1 LGLGL
6 VAILVLLTAFFVAGE
21 FALVA
26 VDRSRVKR
34 LAAEGDRAAAQINS
48 SLSRLSFE
56 LSGAQLGITI
66 TSLLTGAI
74 AEPALAGLFEPLLQR
89 IGWEGVT
96 DRPVFAVGLAL
107 FVANIAS
114 MLIGELV
121 PKNFAL
127 AKPFGTAKAVAIPMS
142 WVNRLLRP
150 VIRILNR
157 SANWTVRKLG
167 IEPREE
173 LAGVRSLEELE
184 LIIRSS
190 GEEGELDDAELSLL
204 TRAISFTEKVASD
217 VMVPRVDVVGLSRF
231 DSVADLRRLSRESG
245 HSRFPIFGEDRDE
258 IVGVVHVKDSFR
270 VPSERHSITPVGHI
284 AKPALI
290 VPDSRHLDDLLL
302 DMQRDGRAMALVVDE
317 YGGLAGIVTIE
328 DLLEEILG
336 EIADEHDAPTEGSE
350 ASEQAISQQ
359 IEVRGLANRHD
370 VEDELGLALPEGH
383 FETLGGFLIAQLGR
397 FPELGEKITF
407 GLYLFEVLSMDG
419 RRIDRVGVTRLGER
433 P

>member
-1 LGLGL
+1 
-6 VAILVLLTAFFVAGE
+6 
-21 FALVA
+21 
-26 VDRSRVKR
+26 
-34 LAAEGDRAAAQINS
+34 
-48 SLSRLSFE
+48 
-56 LSGAQLGITI
+56 
-66 TSLLTGAI
+66 LTGAI
-74 AEPALAGLFEPLLQR
+74 AEPALAGLFAPLLRR
-89 IGWEGVT
+89 IGWTGVT
-96 DRPVFAVGLAL
+96 DRRAFAIGAAL
-107 FVANIAS
+107 LVANIAS

-150 VIRILNR
+150 VILLLNR
-157 SANWTVRKLG
+157 AANWTVTKLG

-204 TRAISFTEKVASD
+204 TRAISFTEKVAAD
-217 VMVPRVDVVGLSRF
+217 IMVPRVDVDGLSRF
-231 DSVADLRRLSRESG
+231 DSVADLRRVSLESG

-258 IVGVVHVKDSFR
+258 IMGVVHVKDTFR
-270 VPSERHSITPVGHI
+270 VQPERRSITPVSHI

-290 VPDSRHLDDLLL
+290 VPDSRHLDDLLV
-302 DMQRDGRAMALVVDE
+302 DMQGQSRTMALVVDE

-336 EIADEHDAPTEGSE
+336 EITDEHDVPLTAFEPDP
-350 ASEQAISQQ
+350 AISEQ
-359 IEVRGLANRHD
+359 IEIRGLANRHD
-370 VEDELGLALPEGH
+370 VEDGLGLELPDGH
-383 FETLGGFLIAQLGR
+383 FETLGGFLVAQLGR
-397 FPELGEKITF
+397 FPEAGEKISYGPF
-407 GLYLFEVLSMDG
+407 LFEVISMDG
-419 RRIDRVGVTRLGER
+419 RRIDRVAVTRTEDR

>member
-1 LGLGL
+1 
-6 VAILVLLTAFFVAGE
+6 
-21 FALVA
+21 
-26 VDRSRVKR
+26 VKR
-34 LAAEGDRAAAQINS
+34 LAGEGDRAAVQINS

-114 MLIGELV
+114 MLFGELV

-142 WVNRLLRP
+142 WINRLLRP
-150 VIRILNR
+150 VILILNR
-157 SANWTVRKLG
+157 TANWTVRKLG

-217 VMVPRVDVVGLSRF
+217 VMIPRVDVVGLSRF

-336 EIADEHDAPTEGSE
+336 EIADEHDAPTAGSE
-350 ASEQAISQQ
+350 ALEQAISQQ

-370 VEDELGLALPEGH
+370 VEDELGVALPEGH

-407 GLYLFEVLSMDG
+407 GPYVFEVLSMDG

>member
-1 LGLGL
+1 M
-6 VAILVLLTAFFVAGE
+6 AGE

-96 DRPVFAVGLAL
+96 DRPVFAVGVAL

-150 VIRILNR
+150 VILILNR
-157 SANWTVRKLG
+157 AANWTVRKLG

-217 VMVPRVDVVGLSRF
+217 VMVPRVGVVGLSRF

-336 EIADEHDAPTEGSE
+336 EIADEHDAPTEGIE
-350 ASEQAISQQ
+350 ASERGIAHQ

-370 VEDELGLALPEGH
+370 VEDDLGLALPEGH

-407 GLYLFEVLSMDG
+407 GPYLFEVLSMDG

>member
-1 LGLGL
+1 MGLGL
-6 VAILVLLTAFFVAGE
+6 VAVLVLLTAFFVAGE

-26 VDRSRVKR
+26 VDRSRVRR
-34 LAAEGDRAAAQINS
+34 LAAEGDRAANQINS

-74 AEPALAGLFEPLLQR
+74 AEPALAGLFAPLLRR
-89 IGWEGVT
+89 IGWTGVT
-96 DRPVFAVGLAL
+96 DRRAFAIGAAL
-107 FVANIAS
+107 LVANIAS

-150 VIRILNR
+150 VILLLNR
-157 SANWTVRKLG
+157 AANWTVTKLG

-204 TRAISFTEKVASD
+204 TRAISFTEKVAAD
-217 VMVPRVDVVGLSRF
+217 IMVPRVDVKGLSRF
-231 DSVADLRRLSRESG
+231 DSVADLRRVSLESG

-258 IVGVVHVKDSFR
+258 IMGVVHVKDTFR
-270 VPSERHSITPVGHI
+270 VQPERRSITPVSHI

-290 VPDSRHLDDLLL
+290 VPDSRHLDDLLV
-302 DMQRDGRAMALVVDE
+302 DMQGQSRTMALVVDE

-336 EIADEHDAPTEGSE
+336 EITDEHDVPLTAFESDP
-350 ASEQAISQQ
+350 AISEQ
-359 IEVRGLANRHD
+359 IEIRGLANRHD
-370 VEDELGLALPEGH
+370 VEDGLGLELPDGH
-383 FETLGGFLIAQLGR
+383 FETLGGFLVAQLGR
-397 FPELGEKITF
+397 FPEAGEKISYGPF
-407 GLYLFEVLSMDG
+407 LFEVISMDG
-419 RRIDRVGVTRLGER
+419 RRIDRVAVTRTGDF

>member
-1 LGLGL
+1 
-6 VAILVLLTAFFVAGE
+6 LTAFFVAGE

-96 DRPVFAVGLAL
+96 DRPVFAVGVAL

-150 VIRILNR
+150 VILILNR
-157 SANWTVRKLG
+157 AANWTVRKLG

-217 VMVPRVDVVGLSRF
+217 VMVPRVGVVGLSRF

-350 ASEQAISQQ
+350 GSEQRISQQ

-407 GLYLFEVLSMDG
+407 GPYLFEVLSMDG

>member
-1 LGLGL
+1 MGLGL
-6 VAILVLLTAFFVAGE
+6 VAVLVLLTAFFVAGE

-34 LAAEGDRAAAQINS
+34 LAAEGDRAASQING

-96 DRPVFAVGLAL
+96 DRPEFAIGLAL

-150 VIRILNR
+150 VILLLNR
-157 SANWTVRKLG
+157 AANWTVSKLG

-190 GEEGELDDAELSLL
+190 GEGGELDDAELSLL
-204 TRAISFTEKVASD
+204 TRAISFTEKVAAD
-217 VMVPRVDVVGLSRF
+217 VMVPRVDVEGLSRF
-231 DSVADLRRLSRESG
+231 DSVADLRRLARDSG

-258 IVGVVHVKDSFR
+258 IVGVVHVKDTFR
-270 VPSERHSITPVGHI
+270 VQSERRSITPVAHI

-290 VPDSRHLDDLLL
+290 VPDSRHLDDLLV
-302 DMQRDGRAMALVVDE
+302 DMQRQSRALALVVDE
-317 YGGLAGIVTIE
+317 YGALAGIVTIE

-336 EIADEHDAPTEGSE
+336 EISDEHDVGVVGLEDSDQEVPE
-350 ASEQAISQQ
+350 Q
-359 IEVRGLANRHD
+359 IEIRGLANRHD
-370 VEDELGLALPEGH
+370 VEDELGLDLPEGH

-397 FPELGEKITF
+397 FPEPGEKITY
-407 GLYLFEVLSMDG
+407 GSLIFEVLSMDG
-419 RRIDRVGVTRLGER
+419 HRIDRVGVTRLGAR
-433 P
+433 T

>member
-1 LGLGL
+1 
-6 VAILVLLTAFFVAGE
+6 
-21 FALVA
+21 VA

-34 LAAEGDRAAAQINS
+34 LASEGDRAALQING

-74 AEPALAGLFEPLLQR
+74 AEPALGGLFEPLLRR

-96 DRPVFAVGLAL
+96 DRPAFAIGLAL

-127 AKPFGTAKAVAIPMS
+127 AKPYGTAKAAAIPMS

-150 VIRILNR
+150 VILLLNR
-157 SANWTVRKLG
+157 AANWTVQTLG

-204 TRAISFTEKVASD
+204 TRAISFTEKVAAD

-231 DSVADLRRLSRESG
+231 DSVADLRRVSRESG

-258 IVGVVHVKDSFR
+258 IVGVVHVKDTFQ
-270 VPSERHSITPVGHI
+270 VPSERRSITPVSHI
-284 AKPALI
+284 AKPALV
-290 VPDSRHLDDLLL
+290 VPESRHLDDLLV
-302 DMQRDGRAMALVVDE
+302 DMQRQSRALAFVVDE
-317 YGGLAGIVTIE
+317 YGALAGIVTIE
-328 DLLEEILG
+328 DLLEEIFG
-336 EIADEHDAPTEGSE
+336 EISDEHDTPRPTMSPNGQEG
-350 ASEQAISQQ
+350 AQQ
-359 IEVRGLANRHD
+359 VEIRGLANRHD
-370 VEDELGLALPEGH
+370 VEDELGIELPEGH
-383 FETLGGFLIAQLGR
+383 FETLGGFLISRIGR
-397 FPELGEKITF
+397 FPEAGEKITY
-407 GLYLFEVLSMDG
+407 GSLVFEVLAMDG
-419 RRIDRVGVTRLGER
+419 HRIDRVGVTRMAGQL
-433 P
+433 